1 MDLENYY
8 GRRVLVSRHEVKQ
21 SGIQELPTIR
31 IDAGNIRCYRCN
43 HVTAKS
49 LGALPQGEFYCP
61 HCINLGRVSTLN
73 KFYHVPEPNQF
84 TIIEPVLTWKGK
96 LSPLQQQASEK
107 ISQGMAAHVQQL
119 LWAVTGAGKTEMM
132 FAGIAAAIKRGE
144 RIGIASP
151 RVDVCLELFPRLKAA
166 FANCDIA
173 LLHGRQE
180 LPYHYAQLTICT
192 THQLLRF
199 YHAFDNLIIDEVDA
213 FPYAANASLS
223 YATKQAIK
231 ENGGCLY
238 LTATPGDALLREI
251 KSKRLVVNYLPLRYH
266 GHLLPQIK
274 VRLAFGWR
282 RRLER
287 QKLPPQVI
295 QQLQET
301 LREGHRFLLFVPHI
315 ADLALVEAAL
325 RHSFTTFRF
334 ATVHASNPERLE
346 KVQKMRDGDYDF
358 LVTTSI
364 LERGVTFPEIDVY
377 VLGADDPVFSSS
389 ALVQIAG
396 RAGRAQSRPTGRV
409 VFWIN
414 CNCRQV
420 NQAISQVKYL
430 NRKGQRL
437 IDGVPFMSPFVKLS

>member
-8 GRRVLVSRHEVKQ
+8 GRRVLASRHEVKQ

-84 TIIEPVLTWKGK
+84 TVTEPVLTWKGK

-107 ISQGMAAHVQQL
+107 ISRGMADHVQQL

-132 FAGIAAAIKRGE
+132 FAGIAAAIERGE

-180 LPYHYAQLTICT
+180 LPYHYVQLTICT

-213 FPYAANASLS
+213 FPYAANASLL

-287 QKLPPQVI
+287 QQLPPQVI
-295 QQLQET
+295 QQLHET
-301 LREGHRFLLFVPHI
+301 LKEGHHFLLFVPHI

-334 ATVHASNPERLE
+334 ATVHASDLERLE
-346 KVQKMRDGDYDF
+346 KVKKMRDGDYDF

-396 RAGRAQSRPTGRV
+396 RAGRSQSRPTGRV
-409 VFWIN
+409 IFWIN

-420 NQAISQVKYL
+420 NQAVSQVKYL

-437 IDGVPFMSPFVKLS
+437 IDGVSFVQ

>member
-8 GRRVLVSRHEVKQ
+8 GRRVLVSRYEVKQ

-84 TIIEPVLTWKGK
+84 TVTEPVLTWKGK

-213 FPYAANASLS
+213 FPYAANASLL

-287 QKLPPQVI
+287 QQLPPQVI

-301 LREGHRFLLFVPHI
+301 LKEGHRFLLFIPHI
-315 ADLALVEAAL
+315 VDLALAEAAL

-334 ATVHASNPERLE
+334 ATVHASDLERLE

-396 RAGRAQSRPTGRV
+396 RAGRSQSRPTGRV
-409 VFWIN
+409 IFWIN

-420 NQAISQVKYL
+420 NQAVSQVKYL

-437 IDGVPFMSPFVKLS
+437 IDGVSFVQ

>member
-8 GRRVLVSRHEVKQ
+8 GRRVLASRHEVKQ

-84 TIIEPVLTWKGK
+84 TVTEPVLTWKGK

-107 ISQGMAAHVQQL
+107 ISRGMADHVQQL

-213 FPYAANASLS
+213 FPYAANASLL

-287 QKLPPQVI
+287 QQLPPQVI

-301 LREGHRFLLFVPHI
+301 LKEGHHFLLFVPHI

-334 ATVHASNPERLE
+334 ATVHASDLERLE

-396 RAGRAQSRPTGRV
+396 RAGRSQSRPTGRV
-409 VFWIN
+409 IFWIN

-420 NQAISQVKYL
+420 NQAVSQVKYL

-437 IDGVPFMSPFVKLS
+437 IDGVSFVQ

>member
-8 GRRVLVSRHEVKQ
+8 GRRVLASRHEVKQ

-84 TIIEPVLTWKGK
+84 TVTEPVLTWKGK

-107 ISQGMAAHVQQL
+107 ISRGMADHVQQL

-132 FAGIAAAIKRGE
+132 FAGIAAAIERGE

-213 FPYAANASLS
+213 FPYAANASLL

-287 QKLPPQVI
+287 QQLPPQVI

-301 LREGHRFLLFVPHI
+301 LKEGHHFLLFVPHI

-325 RHSFTTFRF
+325 RNSFTTFRF
-334 ATVHASNPERLE
+334 ATVHASDLERLE

-396 RAGRAQSRPTGRV
+396 RAGRSQSRPTGRV
-409 VFWIN
+409 IFWIN

-420 NQAISQVKYL
+420 NQAVSQVKYL

-437 IDGVPFMSPFVKLS
+437 IDGVSFVQ

>member
-1 MDLENYY
+1 MDLDNYY
-8 GRRVLVSRHEVKQ
+8 GRRVLVPRHEVIQ
-21 SGIQELPTIR
+21 AEIQELPTIR
-31 IDAGNIRCYRCN
+31 IDAANIRCYRCN
-43 HVTAKS
+43 HVTEKS
-49 LGALPQGEFYCP
+49 LGALPRGEFYCP

-84 TIIEPVLTWKGK
+84 TVTEPVLTWKGK

-107 ISQGMAAHVQQL
+107 ISRGMADHVQQL

-132 FAGIAAAIKRGE
+132 FAGIAAAIERGE

-213 FPYAANASLS
+213 FPYAANASLL

-287 QKLPPQVI
+287 QQLPPQVI

-301 LREGHRFLLFVPHI
+301 LRESHRFLLFIPHI

-334 ATVHASNPERLE
+334 ATVHASDPERLE

-409 VFWIN
+409 IFWIN
-414 CNCRQV
+414 CNCRQI
-420 NQAISQVKYL
+420 NQAVSQVKYL

-437 IDGVPFMSPFVKLS
+437 IDGVSFVQ

>member
-1 MDLENYY
+1 M
-8 GRRVLVSRHEVKQ
+8 VSRHEVKQ

-84 TIIEPVLTWKGK
+84 TVIEPVLTWKGK

-192 THQLLRF
+192 SHQLLRF

-213 FPYAANASLS
+213 FPYAANASLL

-437 IDGVPFMSPFVKLS
+437 IDGVPFM

>member
-1 MDLENYY
+1 MDLDNYY
-8 GRRVLVSRHEVKQ
+8 GRRVLVPRHEVIQAK
-21 SGIQELPTIR
+21 IQELPTIR
-31 IDAGNIRCYRCN
+31 IDAANIRCYRCN
-43 HVTAKS
+43 HVTEKS
-49 LGALPQGEFYCP
+49 LGALPRGEFYCP

-84 TIIEPVLTWKGK
+84 TVTEPVLTWKGK

-107 ISQGMAAHVQQL
+107 ISRGMADHVQQL

-132 FAGIAAAIKRGE
+132 FAGIAAAIERGE

-213 FPYAANASLS
+213 FPYAANASLL

-287 QKLPPQVI
+287 QQLPPQVI

-301 LREGHRFLLFVPHI
+301 LREGHRFLLFIPHI

-334 ATVHASNPERLE
+334 ATVHASDPERLE
-346 KVQKMRDGDYDF
+346 KVQKMRNGDYDF

-409 VFWIN
+409 IFWIN

-420 NQAISQVKYL
+420 NQAVSQVKYL

-437 IDGVPFMSPFVKLS
+437 IDGVSFVQ

>member
-8 GRRVLVSRHEVKQ
+8 GRRVLASRHEVKQ

-84 TIIEPVLTWKGK
+84 TVTEPVLTWKGK

-107 ISQGMAAHVQQL
+107 ISRGMAAHVQQL

-132 FAGIAAAIKRGE
+132 FAGIAAAIERGE

-213 FPYAANASLS
+213 FPYAANASLL

-287 QKLPPQVI
+287 QQLPPQVI

-301 LREGHRFLLFVPHI
+301 LKEGHHFLLFVPHI

-334 ATVHASNPERLE
+334 ATVHASDLERLE

-396 RAGRAQSRPTGRV
+396 RAGRSQSQPTGRV
-409 VFWIN
+409 IFWIN

-420 NQAISQVKYL
+420 NQAVSQVKYL

-437 IDGVPFMSPFVKLS
+437 IDGVSFVQ

>member
-8 GRRVLVSRHEVKQ
+8 GRRVLASRHEVKQ

-84 TIIEPVLTWKGK
+84 TVTEPVLTWKGK

-107 ISQGMAAHVQQL
+107 ISRGMADHVQQL

-132 FAGIAAAIKRGE
+132 FAGIAAAIERGE

-213 FPYAANASLS
+213 FPYAANASLL

-287 QKLPPQVI
+287 QQLPPQVI

-301 LREGHRFLLFVPHI
+301 LREGHHFLLFVPHI

-325 RHSFTTFRF
+325 RYSFTTFRF
-334 ATVHASNPERLE
+334 ATVHASDLERLE
-346 KVQKMRDGDYDF
+346 KVQKMRDADYDF
-358 LVTTSI
+358 LITTSI

-396 RAGRAQSRPTGRV
+396 RAGRSQSRPTGRV
-409 VFWIN
+409 IFWIN

-420 NQAISQVKYL
+420 NQAVSQVKYL

-437 IDGVPFMSPFVKLS
+437 IDGVSFVQ

>member
-8 GRRVLVSRHEVKQ
+8 GRRVLASRHEVKQ

-84 TIIEPVLTWKGK
+84 TVTEPVLTWKGK

-107 ISQGMAAHVQQL
+107 ISRGMADHVQQL

-132 FAGIAAAIKRGE
+132 FAGIAAAIERGE

-151 RVDVCLELFPRLKAA
+151 RVDVCLELFPRLKAG

-213 FPYAANASLS
+213 FPYAANASLL

-287 QKLPPQVI
+287 QQLPPQVI

-301 LREGHRFLLFVPHI
+301 LKEGHHFLLFVPHI

-334 ATVHASNPERLE
+334 ATVHASDLERLE

-396 RAGRAQSRPTGRV
+396 RAGRSQSRPTGRV
-409 VFWIN
+409 IFWIN

-420 NQAISQVKYL
+420 NQAVSQVKYL

-437 IDGVPFMSPFVKLS
+437 IDGVSFVQ

>member
-1 MDLENYY
+1 MDLDNYY
-8 GRRVLVSRHEVKQ
+8 GRRVLVPRHEVIQ
-21 SGIQELPTIR
+21 AEIQELPTIR
-31 IDAGNIRCYRCN
+31 IDAANIRCYRCN

-49 LGALPQGEFYCP
+49 LGALPRGEFYCP

-84 TIIEPVLTWKGK
+84 TVTEPVLTWKGK

-107 ISQGMAAHVQQL
+107 ISRGMADHVQQL

-132 FAGIAAAIKRGE
+132 FAGIAAAIERGE

-166 FANCDIA
+166 FANCDIV

-213 FPYAANASLS
+213 FPYAANASLL

-287 QKLPPQVI
+287 QQLPPQVI

-301 LREGHRFLLFVPHI
+301 LREGHRFLLFIPHI

-334 ATVHASNPERLE
+334 ATVHASDPERLE

-409 VFWIN
+409 IFWIN
-414 CNCRQV
+414 CNCRQI
-420 NQAISQVKYL
+420 NQAVSQVKYL

-437 IDGVPFMSPFVKLS
+437 IDGVSFVQ

>member
-84 TIIEPVLTWKGK
+84 TIIEPVLTWKGE

-144 RIGIASP
+144 RIGVASP

-213 FPYAANASLS
+213 FPYAANASLL

-437 IDGVPFMSPFVKLS
+437 IDGVPFM

>member
-8 GRRVLVSRHEVKQ
+8 GRRVLASRHEVKQ

-84 TIIEPVLTWKGK
+84 TVTEPVLTWKGK

-107 ISQGMAAHVQQL
+107 ISRGMADHVQQL

-132 FAGIAAAIKRGE
+132 FAGIAAAIERGE

-213 FPYAANASLS
+213 FPYAANASLL

-287 QKLPPQVI
+287 QQLPPPQVI

-301 LREGHRFLLFVPHI
+301 LREGHHFLLFVPHI

-334 ATVHASNPERLE
+334 ATVHASDLERLE

-396 RAGRAQSRPTGRV
+396 RAGRSQSRPTGRV
-409 VFWIN
+409 IFWIN

-420 NQAISQVKYL
+420 NQAVSQVKYL

-437 IDGVPFMSPFVKLS
+437 IDGVSFVQ

>member
-8 GRRVLVSRHEVKQ
+8 GRRVLVSRYEVKQ

-84 TIIEPVLTWKGK
+84 TVTEPVLTWKGK

-107 ISQGMAAHVQQL
+107 ISRGMADHVQQL

-213 FPYAANASLS
+213 FPYAANASLL

-287 QKLPPQVI
+287 QQLPPQVI

-301 LREGHRFLLFVPHI
+301 LKEGHHFLLFVPHI

-334 ATVHASNPERLE
+334 ATVHASDLERLE

-396 RAGRAQSRPTGRV
+396 RAGRSQSRPTGRV
-409 VFWIN
+409 IFWIN

-420 NQAISQVKYL
+420 NQAVSQVKYL

-437 IDGVPFMSPFVKLS
+437 IDGVSFVQ

>member
-8 GRRVLVSRHEVKQ
+8 GRRVLASRHEVKL

-84 TIIEPVLTWKGK
+84 TVTEPVLTWKGK

-107 ISQGMAAHVQQL
+107 ISRGMADHVQQL

-132 FAGIAAAIKRGE
+132 FAGIAAAIERGE

-213 FPYAANASLS
+213 FPYAANASLL

-287 QKLPPQVI
+287 QQLPPQVI

-301 LREGHRFLLFVPHI
+301 LKEGHHFLLFVPHI

-334 ATVHASNPERLE
+334 ATVHASDLERLE

-396 RAGRAQSRPTGRV
+396 RAGRSQSRPTGRV
-409 VFWIN
+409 IFWIN

-420 NQAISQVKYL
+420 NQAVSQVKYL

-437 IDGVPFMSPFVKLS
+437 IDGVSFVQ

>member
-8 GRRVLVSRHEVKQ
+8 GRRVLASRHEVKQ

-84 TIIEPVLTWKGK
+84 TVTEPVLTWKGK

-107 ISQGMAAHVQQL
+107 ISRGMADHVQQL

-132 FAGIAAAIKRGE
+132 FAGIAAAIERGE

-213 FPYAANASLS
+213 FPYAANASLL

-287 QKLPPQVI
+287 QQLPPQVI

-301 LREGHRFLLFVPHI
+301 LREGHHFLLFVPHI

-334 ATVHASNPERLE
+334 ATVHASDLERLE

-396 RAGRAQSRPTGRV
+396 RAGRSQSRPTGRV
-409 VFWIN
+409 IFWIN

-420 NQAISQVKYL
+420 NQAVSQVKYL
-430 NRKGQRL
+430 NRKGQRM
-437 IDGVPFMSPFVKLS
+437 IDLVSFVQ

>member
-8 GRRVLVSRHEVKQ
+8 GRRVLASRHEVKQ

-84 TIIEPVLTWKGK
+84 TVTEPVLTWKGK

-107 ISQGMAAHVQQL
+107 ISRGMADHVQQL

-132 FAGIAAAIKRGE
+132 FAGIAAAIERGE

-166 FANCDIA
+166 FANCNIA

-213 FPYAANASLS
+213 FPYAANASLL

-287 QKLPPQVI
+287 QQLPPQVI

-301 LREGHRFLLFVPHI
+301 LKEGHHFLLFVPHI

-334 ATVHASNPERLE
+334 ATVHASDLERLE

-396 RAGRAQSRPTGRV
+396 RAGRSQSRPTGRV
-409 VFWIN
+409 IFWIN

-420 NQAISQVKYL
+420 NQAVSQVKYL

-437 IDGVPFMSPFVKLS
+437 IDGVSFVQ

>member
-84 TIIEPVLTWKGK
+84 TIIEPVLTWKGE

-119 LWAVTGAGKTEMM
+119 LWAVTGAGKTEMI

-213 FPYAANASLS
+213 FPYAANASLL

-334 ATVHASNPERLE
+334 ATVHASDPERLE

-437 IDGVPFMSPFVKLS
+437 IDGVPFM

>member
-1 MDLENYY
+1 MDLDNYY
-8 GRRVLVSRHEVKQ
+8 GRRVLVPRHEVIQ
-21 SGIQELPTIR
+21 AEIQELPTIR
-31 IDAGNIRCYRCN
+31 IDAANIRCYRCN
-43 HVTAKS
+43 HVTEKS
-49 LGALPQGEFYCP
+49 LGALPRGEFYCP

-84 TIIEPVLTWKGK
+84 TVIEPVLTWKGK

-107 ISQGMAAHVQQL
+107 ISRGMADHVQQL

-132 FAGIAAAIKRGE
+132 FAGIAAAIERGE

-166 FANCDIA
+166 FTNCDIA

-213 FPYAANASLS
+213 FPYAANASLL

-251 KSKRLVVNYLPLRYH
+251 KSKRLIVNYLPLRYH
-266 GHLLPQIK
+266 GHLLPEIK

-287 QKLPPQVI
+287 HQLPPQVI
-295 QQLQET
+295 QQLQKT
-301 LREGHRFLLFVPHI
+301 LKEGHCFLLFVPHI
-315 ADLALVEAAL
+315 ADLALVKAAL
-325 RHSFTTFRF
+325 QHSFTTFRF
-334 ATVHASNPERLE
+334 ATVHASDPQRLE

-414 CNCRQV
+414 CNCHQI
-420 NQAISQVKYL
+420 NQAVSQVKYL
-430 NRKGQRL
+430 NQKGQRL
-437 IDGVPFMSPFVKLS
+437 IDELSPM

>member
-84 TIIEPVLTWKGK
+84 TLIEPVLTWKGE

-132 FAGIAAAIKRGE
+132 FAGIVAAIKRGE

-213 FPYAANASLS
+213 FPYAANASLL

-437 IDGVPFMSPFVKLS
+437 IDGVPFM

>member
-1 MDLENYY
+1 MDLDNYY
-8 GRRVLVSRHEVKQ
+8 GRRVLVSRHEVIQ
-21 SGIQELPTIR
+21 AGIQELPTIR

-43 HVTAKS
+43 YVTAKS
-49 LGALPQGEFYCP
+49 LGALPRGEFYCP

-84 TIIEPVLTWKGK
+84 TVTEPVLTWKGK

-107 ISQGMAAHVQQL
+107 ISRGMADHVQQL

-132 FAGIAAAIKRGE
+132 FAGIAAAIERGE

-213 FPYAANASLS
+213 FPYAANASLL

-287 QKLPPQVI
+287 QQLPPQVI

-301 LREGHRFLLFVPHI
+301 LREGHRFLLFIPHI

-334 ATVHASNPERLE
+334 ATVHASDPERLE

-364 LERGVTFPEIDVY
+364 LERGVTFPGIDVY

-409 VFWIN
+409 IFWIN

-420 NQAISQVKYL
+420 NQAVSQVKYL

-437 IDGVPFMSPFVKLS
+437 IDGVSFVQ

>member
-84 TIIEPVLTWKGK
+84 TIIEPVLTWKGE

-213 FPYAANASLS
+213 FPYAANASLL

-334 ATVHASNPERLE
+334 ATVHASDPERLE

-437 IDGVPFMSPFVKLS
+437 IDGVPFM